1 MRINPSS
8 LGIAARRL
16 ALPFCVASVISC
28 GGGSDAPPP
37 TAPVVPSPPPA
48 EGSFS
53 TAAALLMP
61 RAGHTATLLPNGKV
75 LLVGGTPSWPP
86 TAAVA
91 TSAEFYDPATNTF
104 SATGSM
110 AFARRGGH
118 AATLLSDGRVLVTGG
133 DDVNVQSAPGRV
145 EAEIYDPNTGRF
157 APTGPMTKA
166 RSTHAAVLL
175 SNGKVLVAGGPDPAG
190 NTAELYDPVTGTFS
204 ATSAP
209 TRYRYIAAGVPLSDG
224 RALVF
229 GYDAAGDAFDVTRSV
244 FSTTGSSQAAGG
256 LWFGPAMALLAD
268 GRVLVVGGKESGPP
282 PSNLA
287 LVGNARLFDPA
298 TNAFSVSG
306 ALTSPRDR
314 ATATRLQDGRVLVF
328 GGEGAAGWPDRGE
341 LYDPRTGQFSPTVP
355 ASAGRY
361 GHTATLL
368 PNGKAL
374 IAGGQSGANSMSGL
388 PAANALLFEVR

>member
-1 MRINPSS
+1 MRSS
-8 LGIAARRL
+8 LSGLGIVVRRL
-16 ALPFCVASVISC
+16 ALPFCAASVISC

-37 TAPVVPSPPPA
+37 AAPVTPSPPPA

-53 TAAALLMP
+53 TAAALVMP

-75 LLVGGTPSWPP
+75 LLVGGSPSWPP

-91 TSAEFYDPATNTF
+91 TSAELYDPTTNSF

-133 DDVNVQSAPGRV
+133 DDVNVQSAPGRND
-145 EAEIYDPNTGRF
+145 AEIYDPTTGRF
-157 APTGPMTKA
+157 APTGLMTKA
-166 RSTHAAVLL
+166 RSAHAAVLL
-175 SNGKVLVAGGPDPAG
+175 SNGKVLVAGGQNLAG

-209 TRYRYIAAGVPLSDG
+209 TRYRFSAAGVPLNDG

-229 GYDAAGDAFDVTRSV
+229 GYDAAGDAFDVTRSA

-256 LWFGPAMALLAD
+256 LWFGPAMAMLAD
-268 GRVLVVGGKESGPP
+268 GRVFVAGGKENGPP

-328 GGEGAAGWPDRGE
+328 GGEGTAGWPDRGE
-341 LYDPRTGQFSPTVP
+341 LFDPRTGLFSPTV
-355 ASAGRY
+355 AAGTGRV

-368 PNGKAL
+368 PNGKVL
-374 IAGGQSGANSMSGL
+374 VAGGQSGANAMAGS
-388 PAANALLFEVR
+388 PAAYALLFEVR